1 MSNVVSRRIDA
12 AIACVSSISQRDRIS
27 NVSQSIRKNRLRGG
41 SSRDQVGAP
50 LPAAGPAYNVSSSRR
65 AGRVDIYVPNMA
77 RAAPN
82 GRRNFFFFFVSV
94 SPSSLAVFLCFLC
107 CLFVVVWL

>member
-1 MSNVVSRRIDA
+1 MRV
-12 AIACVSSISQRDRIS
+12 
-27 NVSQSIRKNRLRGG
+27 G

-82 GRRNFFFFFVSV
+82 GRRNIQYHNDFV
-94 SPSSLAVFLCFLC
+94 SPSSLAVPLSPMRGWKEEARLARTCFVL
-107 CLFVVVWL
+107 LLSGRSVVWGVSFCCVVCCGSCGVVL

>member
-1 MSNVVSRRIDA
+1 MRV
-12 AIACVSSISQRDRIS
+12 
-27 NVSQSIRKNRLRGG
+27 G

-82 GRRNFFFFFVSV
+82 GRRNIQYHNDTVS
-94 SPSSLAVFLCFLC
+94 SSSLAVPLRPMRGWYEEA
-107 CLFVVVWL
+107 WLARTRYAMLPSGRAGAGGAAGGGGARGG